1 MHSTQT
7 HKHTHSYKHT
17 HVWTGLLHYWT
28 SHSAVPSERATEP
41 IINSS
46 CPLWSLIGLKWLR
59 FLSSHL
65 NAHSFK
71 TLLTVLGNGYRTP
84 KTPPSKTSLWT
95 KQQRKRETYLSLPSS
110 PPFSSPGRRNR
121 GREGEEE
128 ERTVEL
134 APPSI
139 EPIHRLI
146 SCNLGV
152 TVASGD
158 MDTSIPVL
166 AAGDKV
172 CDKTVCEALG
182 HFEATLAAAVREVH
196 VDVSAFKRG
205 VERRVDEACQA
216 QRPLAEALQRL
227 TQENLQLRSQLEVLA
242 CLMEGLTGRVVDR
255 SALEERA
262 SRGWI
267 PMTSSQGTVN
277 ISQGSPSTTV
287 PSGLSESGSSGLG
300 SDASSS
306 TSASLSI
313 REPMGDTSMSN
324 GHKVVDQM
332 EEKNVAAVLENG
344 HDKERKSAGHS
355 LVDVTSPKAK
365 SDYLYKSEGSSFGN
379 PHLPC
384 TAMTKTDSP
393 TSPKPPAQSP
403 ALAQK
408 CPAYPIADFTTP
420 KTALDVLF
428 SPETLPG
435 QHQEVRSPVSSH
447 AAQQEHPTPVSLA
460 LPYASVSAMSKTSP
474 EVPTAPAPTQSPAT
488 PSWAPDAPT
497 QSPAAPT
504 RPSLAPSQS
513 SAAQS
518 QSPAV
523 PPSPAPKTPRQSVFE
538 ETKPK
543 ASGEF
548 PFKRSERGEYHRDT
562 RTPLSLLQY
571 LSSFPS
577 LTLFFP
583 ISLSDLQ
590 FYVSFFPFLLFTVV
604 HAVKAASP
612 SLTRSMSFTATTE
625 KLLPSRKVPPP
636 GTDRSLDKF
645 GGLECFGGPNKFGIL
660 DRLGGL
666 DKFGGGGERK
676 LQRSQTL
683 PRNLGMQG
691 KRSLFESLAYECGRS
706 KAAGP
711 KPKLQH
717 SQSFNSASNIKA
729 MLLEW
734 CRSKTIGYQNIDIH
748 NFSSSWCD
756 GMAFAALVHSFFPL
770 VFDYNTLNPA
780 NRKHN
785 FEVAFTA
792 AEEQADCV
800 RLIEVEDMMV
810 MGSRPDPMCIFTYVQ
825 SLYNHLKKFE

>member
-1 MHSTQT
+1 MPSTQT

-428 SPETLPG
+428 SPAETLPG

-548 PFKRSERGEYHRDT
+548 PFKRSER
-562 RTPLSLLQY
+562 
-571 LSSFPS
+571 
-577 LTLFFP
+577 
-583 ISLSDLQ
+583 
-590 FYVSFFPFLLFTVV
+590 V

>member
-1 MHSTQT
+1 
-7 HKHTHSYKHT
+7 
-17 HVWTGLLHYWT
+17 
-28 SHSAVPSERATEP
+28 
-41 IINSS
+41 
-46 CPLWSLIGLKWLR
+46 
-59 FLSSHL
+59 
-65 NAHSFK
+65 
-71 TLLTVLGNGYRTP
+71 
-84 KTPPSKTSLWT
+84 
-95 KQQRKRETYLSLPSS
+95 
-110 PPFSSPGRRNR
+110 
-121 GREGEEE
+121 
-128 ERTVEL
+128 
-134 APPSI
+134 
-139 EPIHRLI
+139 
-146 SCNLGV
+146 
-152 TVASGD
+152 
-158 MDTSIPVL
+158 MDTSTPVL

-182 HFEATLAAAVREVH
+182 HLEATLAAAVRELH
-196 VDVSAFKRG
+196 VDVSAFKQG
-205 VERRVDEACQA
+205 LDEACQA
-216 QRPLAEALQRL
+216 QGPLAEALQRL
-227 TQENLQLRSQLEVLA
+227 TQENLQLRRQLEVLV

-277 ISQGSPSTTV
+277 ISQGSPSTMV
-287 PSGLSESGSSGLG
+287 LSGLSEFGSSGLG
-300 SDASSS
+300 YDASSS
-306 TSASLSI
+306 TSAFLSS
-313 REPMGDTSMSN
+313 REPMGDTSMPN
-324 GHKVVDQM
+324 GHKVVDKM
-332 EEKNVAAVLENG
+332 EEKNVAAVWENG
-344 HDKERKSAGHS
+344 HDKELKSAGHS
-355 LVDVTSPKAK
+355 LADVTSPKAR
-365 SDYLYKSEGSSFGN
+365 SDYLYESEGSSFGN

-384 TAMTKTDSP
+384 TAMTKTNSP
-393 TSPKPPAQSP
+393 TSPKPPAQSS

-408 CPAYPIADFTTP
+408 CPASTPKSPTYPMADVTTP
-420 KTALDVLF
+420 KTALDALF
-428 SPETLPG
+428 SPTESLPG
-435 QHQEVRSPVSSH
+435 QHQEVRSPVSCH

-460 LPYASVSAMSKTSP
+460 PPYAPVSVMSKTSP
-474 EVPTAPAPTQSPAT
+474 EVPTAPG
-488 PSWAPDAPT
+488 PT

-504 RPSLAPSQS
+504 RSSAAPSQS
-513 SAAQS
+513 PAA
-518 QSPAV
+518 
-523 PPSPAPKTPRQSVFE
+523 PPSPAPAPKTPSQSVFE

-548 PFKRSERGEYHRDT
+548 PFKRSER
-562 RTPLSLLQY
+562 
-571 LSSFPS
+571 
-577 LTLFFP
+577 
-583 ISLSDLQ
+583 
-590 FYVSFFPFLLFTVV
+590 VV
-604 HAVKAASP
+604 HAVEAASP

-625 KLLPSRKVPPP
+625 KLLPPRKVPPP
-636 GTDRSLDKF
+636 GT
-645 GGLECFGGPNKFGIL
+645 

-683 PRNLGMQG
+683 PRNIGMQG
-691 KRSLFESLAYECGRS
+691 KRSLFESLAYESDSS
-706 KAAGP
+706 KAAGS

-717 SQSFNSASNIKA
+717 SQSFNSASSIKA

-785 FEVAFTA
+785 FEVAFTT

>member
-1 MHSTQT
+1 
-7 HKHTHSYKHT
+7 
-17 HVWTGLLHYWT
+17 
-28 SHSAVPSERATEP
+28 
-41 IINSS
+41 
-46 CPLWSLIGLKWLR
+46 
-59 FLSSHL
+59 
-65 NAHSFK
+65 
-71 TLLTVLGNGYRTP
+71 
-84 KTPPSKTSLWT
+84 
-95 KQQRKRETYLSLPSS
+95 
-110 PPFSSPGRRNR
+110 
-121 GREGEEE
+121 
-128 ERTVEL
+128 
-134 APPSI
+134 
-139 EPIHRLI
+139 
-146 SCNLGV
+146 
-152 TVASGD
+152 

-205 VERRVDEACQA
+205 VERRVDEACRA

-267 PMTSSQGTVN
+267 PMTSSQGTVY

-306 TSASLSI
+306 TSASLSS

-324 GHKVVDQM
+324 VVEQM
-332 EEKNVAAVLENG
+332 EEKNVAVLENG

-365 SDYLYKSEGSSFGN
+365 SDDLYKSEGSSFGN

-393 TSPKPPAQSP
+393 TSPKPPALSP

-408 CPAYPIADFTTP
+408 CPASTPKSPTYPIADVTTP

-428 SPETLPG
+428 SPAETLPG

-460 LPYASVSAMSKTSP
+460 PPYASVSVMSRTSP
-474 EVPTAPAPTQSPAT
+474 GVPTASAPTQSPAT

-504 RPSLAPSQS
+504 RSSAAPSQSSAAPSQS

-523 PPSPAPKTPRQSVFE
+523 PPSPAPAPKTPRQSVFE

-548 PFKRSERGEYHRDT
+548 PFKRSER
-562 RTPLSLLQY
+562 
-571 LSSFPS
+571 
-577 LTLFFP
+577 
-583 ISLSDLQ
+583 
-590 FYVSFFPFLLFTVV
+590 V

-625 KLLPSRKVPPP
+625 KLLPPRKVPPP

-645 GGLECFGGPNKFGIL
+645 GGLESFGGPNKFGIL

-666 DKFGGGGERK
+666 DKFGERK

-691 KRSLFESLAYECGRS
+691 KRSLFEGLAYECGRS
-706 KAAGP
+706 KAAGS

-785 FEVAFTA
+785 FEVAFTT

>member
-1 MHSTQT
+1 MCGLDCST
-7 HKHTHSYKHT
+7 
-17 HVWTGLLHYWT
+17 TGPLTQQY
-28 SHSAVPSERATEP
+28 PPKRATEP
-41 IINSS
+41 RNNSS
-46 CPLWSLIGLKWLR
+46 CPLWSLIGLKWLGC
-59 FLSSHL
+59 LGIYL
-65 NAHSFK
+65 LAHSFK
-71 TLLTVLGNGYRTP
+71 T
-84 KTPPSKTSLWT
+84 SMWT

-110 PPFSSPGRRNR
+110 PPFSSPGRRNL

-139 EPIHRLI
+139 KPIHHLI

-158 MDTSIPVL
+158 MDTSTPVL

-182 HFEATLAAAVREVH
+182 HLEATLAAAVRELH
-196 VDVSAFKRG
+196 VDVSAFKQG

-216 QRPLAEALQRL
+216 QGPLAEALQRL
-227 TQENLQLRSQLEVLA
+227 TQENLQLRSQLEVLV

-277 ISQGSPSTTV
+277 ISQGSPSTMV
-287 PSGLSESGSSGLG
+287 LSGLSESGSSGLG
-300 SDASSS
+300 YDASSS
-306 TSASLSI
+306 TSAFLSS
-313 REPMGDTSMSN
+313 REPMGDTSMPN
-324 GHKVVDQM
+324 GHKVVDKM
-332 EEKNVAAVLENG
+332 EEKNVAAVWENG
-344 HDKERKSAGHS
+344 HENELKSAGHS
-355 LVDVTSPKAK
+355 LADVTSPKAR
-365 SDYLYKSEGSSFGN
+365 SDYLYESEGSSFGN

-384 TAMTKTDSP
+384 TAMTKRDSP
-393 TSPKPPAQSP
+393 TSPKPPAQSS

-408 CPAYPIADFTTP
+408 CPASTPKSPTYPMADVTTP
-420 KTALDVLF
+420 KTALDALF
-428 SPETLPG
+428 SPSESLPG
-435 QHQEVRSPVSSH
+435 QHQEVRSPVSCH

-460 LPYASVSAMSKTSP
+460 PPYAPVSVMSKTGP
-474 EVPTAPAPTQSPAT
+474 EVPTAPAPTQSPA
-488 PSWAPDAPT
+488 
-497 QSPAAPT
+497 APT
-504 RPSLAPSQS
+504 RSSAAPSQS

-518 QSPAV
+518 QSPAA
-523 PPSPAPKTPRQSVFE
+523 PPSPAPAPKTPSQSVFE

-548 PFKRSERGEYHRDT
+548 PFKRSER
-562 RTPLSLLQY
+562 
-571 LSSFPS
+571 
-577 LTLFFP
+577 
-583 ISLSDLQ
+583 
-590 FYVSFFPFLLFTVV
+590 VV
-604 HAVKAASP
+604 HAVEAASA
-612 SLTRSMSFTATTE
+612 SLARSMSFTATTE
-625 KLLPSRKVPPP
+625 KLLPPRKVPPP
-636 GTDRSLDKF
+636 GTDRSMDKF
-645 GGLECFGGPNKFGIL
+645 GGLESFGSPNKFGIL

-683 PRNLGMQG
+683 PRNIGMQG
-691 KRSLFESLAYECGRS
+691 KRSLFESLAYESDRS
-706 KAAGP
+706 KAAGS
-711 KPKLQH
+711 KPKLQR

-785 FEVAFTA
+785 FEVAFTT

>member
-1 MHSTQT
+1 
-7 HKHTHSYKHT
+7 
-17 HVWTGLLHYWT
+17 
-28 SHSAVPSERATEP
+28 
-41 IINSS
+41 
-46 CPLWSLIGLKWLR
+46 
-59 FLSSHL
+59 
-65 NAHSFK
+65 
-71 TLLTVLGNGYRTP
+71 
-84 KTPPSKTSLWT
+84 
-95 KQQRKRETYLSLPSS
+95 
-110 PPFSSPGRRNR
+110 
-121 GREGEEE
+121 
-128 ERTVEL
+128 
-134 APPSI
+134 
-139 EPIHRLI
+139 
-146 SCNLGV
+146 
-152 TVASGD
+152 

-166 AAGDKV
+166 AGGDKV
-172 CDKTVCEALG
+172 CDKMVCEALG

-205 VERRVDEACQA
+205 VERRVDEACRA
-216 QRPLAEALQRL
+216 QGPLAEALQRL

-306 TSASLSI
+306 TSASLSS

-344 HDKERKSAGHS
+344 HDKEQKSAGHP
-355 LVDVTSPKAK
+355 LVDVTSTKAK

-379 PHLPC
+379 PHLSC

-408 CPAYPIADFTTP
+408 CPASTPKSPTYPIADVTTP

-428 SPETLPG
+428 SPAETLPG

-447 AAQQEHPTPVSLA
+447 AAQQEHPTPVSLSP
-460 LPYASVSAMSKTSP
+460 PYASVSAMSSTSP

-488 PSWAPDAPT
+488 SSWAPDAPT

-504 RPSLAPSQS
+504 RSSAAPSQS

-518 QSPAV
+518 QFPAV
-523 PPSPAPKTPRQSVFE
+523 PPSPAPAPKTPRQSIFE

-548 PFKRSERGEYHRDT
+548 PFKRSER
-562 RTPLSLLQY
+562 
-571 LSSFPS
+571 
-577 LTLFFP
+577 
-583 ISLSDLQ
+583 
-590 FYVSFFPFLLFTVV
+590 
-604 HAVKAASP
+604 
-612 SLTRSMSFTATTE
+612 E
-625 KLLPSRKVPPP
+625 KLLPPRKVAPP

-645 GGLECFGGPNKFGIL
+645 GGLESFGGPNKFGIL

-785 FEVAFTA
+785 FEVAFTT

>member
-1 MHSTQT
+1 
-7 HKHTHSYKHT
+7 
-17 HVWTGLLHYWT
+17 
-28 SHSAVPSERATEP
+28 
-41 IINSS
+41 
-46 CPLWSLIGLKWLR
+46 
-59 FLSSHL
+59 
-65 NAHSFK
+65 
-71 TLLTVLGNGYRTP
+71 
-84 KTPPSKTSLWT
+84 
-95 KQQRKRETYLSLPSS
+95 
-110 PPFSSPGRRNR
+110 
-121 GREGEEE
+121 
-128 ERTVEL
+128 
-134 APPSI
+134 
-139 EPIHRLI
+139 
-146 SCNLGV
+146 
-152 TVASGD
+152 
-158 MDTSIPVL
+158 MDTSTLVL

-182 HFEATLAAAVREVH
+182 RFEATLAAAVRKVH
-196 VDVSAFKRG
+196 VDVSAYKRG
-205 VERRVDEACQA
+205 VERRVDEVCRA
-216 QRPLAEALQRL
+216 QGPLYEALQQL

-255 SALEERA
+255 SALEETA
-262 SRGWI
+262 GRGWI
-267 PMTSSQGTVN
+267 PMTSSQRTGN
-277 ISQGSPSTTV
+277 ISQGSPSTTI

-306 TSASLSI
+306 TSASLSS
-313 REPMGDTSMSN
+313 REPMGDISMSN
-324 GHKVVDQM
+324 GHKVVDKM
-332 EEKNVAAVLENG
+332 EEKNVTAVLENG
-344 HDKERKSAGHS
+344 HDKELKSAGHS
-355 LVDVTSPKAK
+355 LADVTSPKAR

-384 TAMTKTDSP
+384 TPMTKTDSP

-408 CPAYPIADFTTP
+408 CPASTPKSPTYPIADVTTP

-428 SPETLPG
+428 SPESLPG

-460 LPYASVSAMSKTSP
+460 PPYASVSAMSKTSP

-504 RPSLAPSQS
+504 RSSAAPSQS

-523 PPSPAPKTPRQSVFE
+523 PPSPAPAPKTPRQSVFE
-538 ETKPK
+538 ETNPK

-548 PFKRSERGEYHRDT
+548 PFKRSER
-562 RTPLSLLQY
+562 
-571 LSSFPS
+571 
-577 LTLFFP
+577 
-583 ISLSDLQ
+583 
-590 FYVSFFPFLLFTVV
+590 VV

-625 KLLPSRKVPPP
+625 KLLPPRKVPSP

-645 GGLECFGGPNKFGIL
+645 GGLESFGGPNNFGIL

-691 KRSLFESLAYECGRS
+691 KRSLFESLAYECDRS
-706 KAAGP
+706 KAAGS
-711 KPKLQH
+711 KHKLQR

-734 CRSKTIGYQNIDIH
+734 CHSKTIGYQNIDIH

-785 FEVAFTA
+785 FEVAFTT

>member
-1 MHSTQT
+1 
-7 HKHTHSYKHT
+7 
-17 HVWTGLLHYWT
+17 
-28 SHSAVPSERATEP
+28 
-41 IINSS
+41 
-46 CPLWSLIGLKWLR
+46 
-59 FLSSHL
+59 
-65 NAHSFK
+65 
-71 TLLTVLGNGYRTP
+71 
-84 KTPPSKTSLWT
+84 
-95 KQQRKRETYLSLPSS
+95 
-110 PPFSSPGRRNR
+110 
-121 GREGEEE
+121 
-128 ERTVEL
+128 
-134 APPSI
+134 
-139 EPIHRLI
+139 
-146 SCNLGV
+146 
-152 TVASGD
+152 

-205 VERRVDEACQA
+205 VERRVDEACRA

-267 PMTSSQGTVN
+267 PMTSSQGTVY

-306 TSASLSI
+306 TSASLSS

-324 GHKVVDQM
+324 VVEQM
-332 EEKNVAAVLENG
+332 EEKNVAVLENG

-365 SDYLYKSEGSSFGN
+365 SDDLYKSEGSSFGN

-393 TSPKPPAQSP
+393 TSPKPPALSP

-408 CPAYPIADFTTP
+408 CPASTPKSPTYPIADVTTP

-428 SPETLPG
+428 SPAETLPG

-460 LPYASVSAMSKTSP
+460 PPYASVSVMSRTSP
-474 EVPTAPAPTQSPAT
+474 GVPTASAPTQSPAT

-504 RPSLAPSQS
+504 RSSAAPSQSSAAPSQS

-523 PPSPAPKTPRQSVFE
+523 PPSPAPAPKTPRQSVFE

-548 PFKRSERGEYHRDT
+548 PFKRSER
-562 RTPLSLLQY
+562 
-571 LSSFPS
+571 
-577 LTLFFP
+577 
-583 ISLSDLQ
+583 
-590 FYVSFFPFLLFTVV
+590 VV

-625 KLLPSRKVPPP
+625 KLLPPRKVPPP
-636 GTDRSLDKF
+636 GTDRSVF
-645 GGLECFGGPNKFGIL
+645 NILETYYYIL
-660 DRLGGL
+660 
-666 DKFGGGGERK
+666 
-676 LQRSQTL
+676 
-683 PRNLGMQG
+683 
-691 KRSLFESLAYECGRS
+691 
-706 KAAGP
+706 
-711 KPKLQH
+711 
-717 SQSFNSASNIKA
+717 
-729 MLLEW
+729 
-734 CRSKTIGYQNIDIH
+734 
-748 NFSSSWCD
+748 
-756 GMAFAALVHSFFPL
+756 
-770 VFDYNTLNPA
+770 
-780 NRKHN
+780 
-785 FEVAFTA
+785 
-792 AEEQADCV
+792 
-800 RLIEVEDMMV
+800 
-810 MGSRPDPMCIFTYVQ
+810 
-825 SLYNHLKKFE
+825 

>member
-1 MHSTQT
+1 
-7 HKHTHSYKHT
+7 
-17 HVWTGLLHYWT
+17 
-28 SHSAVPSERATEP
+28 
-41 IINSS
+41 
-46 CPLWSLIGLKWLR
+46 
-59 FLSSHL
+59 
-65 NAHSFK
+65 
-71 TLLTVLGNGYRTP
+71 
-84 KTPPSKTSLWT
+84 
-95 KQQRKRETYLSLPSS
+95 
-110 PPFSSPGRRNR
+110 
-121 GREGEEE
+121 
-128 ERTVEL
+128 
-134 APPSI
+134 
-139 EPIHRLI
+139 
-146 SCNLGV
+146 
-152 TVASGD
+152 

-205 VERRVDEACQA
+205 VERRVDEACRA

-267 PMTSSQGTVN
+267 PMTSSQGTVY

-306 TSASLSI
+306 TSASLSS

-324 GHKVVDQM
+324 VVEQM
-332 EEKNVAAVLENG
+332 EEKNVAVLENG

-365 SDYLYKSEGSSFGN
+365 SDDLYKSEGSSFGN

-393 TSPKPPAQSP
+393 TSPKPPALSP

-408 CPAYPIADFTTP
+408 CPASTPKSPTYPIADVTTP

-460 LPYASVSAMSKTSP
+460 PPYASVSVMSRTSP
-474 EVPTAPAPTQSPAT
+474 GVPTASAPTQSPAT

-504 RPSLAPSQS
+504 RSSAAPSQSSAAPSQS

-523 PPSPAPKTPRQSVFE
+523 PPSPAPAPKTPRQSVFE

-548 PFKRSERGEYHRDT
+548 PFKRSER
-562 RTPLSLLQY
+562 
-571 LSSFPS
+571 
-577 LTLFFP
+577 
-583 ISLSDLQ
+583 
-590 FYVSFFPFLLFTVV
+590 VV

-625 KLLPSRKVPPP
+625 KLLPPRKVPPP

-645 GGLECFGGPNKFGIL
+645 GGLESFGGPNKFGIL

-666 DKFGGGGERK
+666 DKFGERK

-691 KRSLFESLAYECGRS
+691 KRSLFEGLAYECGRS
-706 KAAGP
+706 KAAGS

-785 FEVAFTA
+785 FEVAFTT